1 MGNAPTLRLLDGRDG
16 PFSMRMP
23 GLAFHNRNWPHIVKA
38 LRVSL
43 RLSMAALPI
52 VNLLAGYAAARLWS
66 GMEDYSL
73 LGMFL
78 CGLFL
83 STYAAGKRHESP
95 SNAVVEAV

>member
-16 PFSMRMP
+16 PFSMRIP

-43 RLSMAALPI
+43 RLLIAALPI
-52 VNLLAGYAAARLWS
+52 VDLMVGYAAAALWS
-66 GMEDYSL
+66 GMEDDSL

-83 STYAAGKRHESP
+83 PTYAAGKRYE
-95 SNAVVEAV
+95 

>member
-43 RLSMAALPI
+43 RPSMTTLPI
-52 VNLLAGYAAARLWS
+52 VDLVAGYAAARLWN
-66 GMEDYSL
+66 GMEDDIL

-83 STYAAGKRHESP
+83 PTYAAGKRYE
-95 SNAVVEAV
+95 